1 MSHEHST
8 HFDLPVG
15 QVFRKVRVIDRLLT
29 SYHLALW
36 KVKIASIVIQVLGI
50 LSAITGAYLVGSV
63 ITGVSVIDLWPT
75 IGLLLLFTVTQF
87 GLSNLNTYWSH
98 VIAFRSLAEIRKAL
112 YQKLD
117 ELAPAYVIKQRS
129 GDLARSALSDVNL
142 LELYIAHTLPE
153 FLQAIVVT
161 PLALIFLG
169 LIHWSLMVALAPF
182 LIAAITV
189 PDWFARR
196 AEAQGKAHRES
207 AGTMSADVIDYIQ
220 GMREVVAFG
229 AVKMSM
235 NRLDASQQKYSD
247 TYVAYESRSGMER
260 GAGDALLAGG
270 MVVTVALGGWLSIM
284 GYMDVALYPVA
295 AVLTAMAF
303 SPVMHLL
310 NIARQLSQTAAATDR
325 VFGIMNTQPSV
336 VDRVSAPPEG
346 PIIPEV
352 CFEDVRFRYGP
363 ELPEVLKGV
372 NLKVSPG
379 ETVALVGPSGAGKS
393 TCTYLLLRL
402 WDPAEGSVRIDGH
415 DLLEFPQEYLR
426 DMIAYVPQDVYLFN
440 MSVKENIHIGRSD
453 ATETEI
459 REAARRAFALDF
471 IEALPDKWD
480 TVLGERGTTLSG
492 GQRQRIAIARAFLKN
507 APILIMDE
515 AVSSLDTESEVNVR
529 KAIKEISAG
538 RTTLIVA
545 HRPST
550 IRSADRVIMLANGKV
565 EENGTFDELIAA
577 NGAFGRLM
585 AAQII
590 TQMDHKTTQMDHTDD
605 HKDDRAE
612 SHILR

>member
-15 QVFRKVRVIDRLLT
+15 QVFRKVRIIDRLLT
-29 SYHLALW
+29 IYHLDLW
-36 KVKIASIVIQVLGI
+36 KVRIASIVIQVLSI
-50 LSAITGAYLVGSV
+50 LSAVTGAYLVGAV
-63 ITGVSVIDLWPT
+63 ITGVPVAELWLV
-75 IGLLLLFTVTQF
+75 IGLLLLFTITQF
-87 GLSNLNTYWSH
+87 GLSNLNSYWSH

-112 YQKLD
+112 YRKLD

-161 PLALIFLG
+161 PLALIFIC
-169 LIHWSLMVALAPF
+169 LIHWGLMIVLAPF
-182 LIAAITV
+182 LIAAVTV

-207 AGTMSADVIDYIQ
+207 AGAMSADVIDYIQ
-220 GMREVVAFG
+220 GMREIVAFG
-229 AVKMSM
+229 AMKLSMS
-235 NRLDASQQKYSD
+235 RLDASQQKYSD

-270 MVVTVALGGWLSIM
+270 MIVTVALGGWLSTM
-284 GYMDVALYPVA
+284 GYMDIALYPVA

-303 SPVMHLL
+303 LPVMHLL
-310 NIARQLSQTAAATDR
+310 NIARQLSQTAAAADR

-336 VDRVSAPPEG
+336 VDQVAFPPEG

-352 CFEDVRFRYGP
+352 RFEDVRFRYGP

-372 NLKVSPG
+372 NLKISPG

-402 WDPAEGSVRIDGH
+402 WDPAEGSVRIGEY
-415 DLLEFPQEYLR
+415 DLREFPQEYLR

-440 MSVKENIHIGRSD
+440 ISVRENIRIGRSD
-453 ATETEI
+453 ATDAEV

-471 IEALPDKWD
+471 IEALPDKWN
-480 TVLGERGTTLSG
+480 TVLGERGETLSG
-492 GQRQRIAIARAFLKN
+492 GQRQRIAIARAFLKD
-507 APILIMDE
+507 APILVMDE
-515 AVSSLDTESEVNVR
+515 AVSSLDTESE
-529 KAIKEISAG
+529 EIG
-538 RTTLIVA
+538 RA
-545 HRPST
+545 H
-550 IRSADRVIMLANGKV
+550 V
-565 EENGTFDELIAA
+565 
-577 NGAFGRLM
+577 
-585 AAQII
+585 
-590 TQMDHKTTQMDHTDD
+590 
-605 HKDDRAE
+605 
-612 SHILR
+612 

>member
-1 MSHEHST
+1 MHMSHEHST

-15 QVFRKVRVIDRLLT
+15 QVFRKVRIIDRLLT
-29 SYHLALW
+29 IYHLDLW
-36 KVKIASIVIQVLGI
+36 KVRIASVVIQVLGI
-50 LSAITGAYLVGSV
+50 LSAITGAYLVGAV
-63 ITGVSVIDLWPT
+63 ITGVPVAELWPV
-75 IGLLLLFTVTQF
+75 IGLLLLFTITQF
-87 GLSNLNTYWSH
+87 GISNLNSYWSH

-112 YQKLD
+112 YRKLD

-129 GDLARSALSDVNL
+129 GDLARSALSDINL

-161 PLALIFLG
+161 PLALIFIG
-169 LIHWSLMVALAPF
+169 LIHWSLMIVLAPF
-182 LIAAITV
+182 LIAAVTV

-207 AGTMSADVIDYIQ
+207 AGAMSADVIDYIQ
-220 GMREVVAFG
+220 GMKEIVAFG
-229 AVKMSM
+229 AIKLSMS
-235 NRLDASQQKYSD
+235 RLDASQQKYSD

-270 MVVTVALGGWLSIM
+270 MFVTVALGGWLSIM
-284 GYMDVALYPVA
+284 GYMNIALYPVA

-310 NIARQLSQTAAATDR
+310 NIARQLSQTAAAADR

-336 VDRVSAPPEG
+336 VDRIVSPPKG
-346 PIIPEV
+346 PIIPKIR
-352 CFEDVRFRYGP
+352 FEDVRFRYDP
-363 ELPEVLKGV
+363 EGPEVLKGV
-372 NLKVSPG
+372 NLTVSPG

-402 WDPAEGSVRIDGH
+402 WDPSEGSVRIGGY
-415 DLLEFPQEYLR
+415 DLRQFPQEYLR

-440 MSVKENIHIGRSD
+440 ISVRENILLGRSD
-453 ATETEI
+453 ATDAEV

-471 IEALPDKWD
+471 IEALPDKWN
-480 TVLGERGTTLSG
+480 TVLGERGETLSG

-507 APILIMDE
+507 APILVMDE
-515 AVSSLDTESEVNVR
+515 AVSSLDTESEVAVR
-529 KAIKEISAG
+529 RAMAEVSRD
-538 RTTLIVA
+538 RTTIIVA

-550 IRSADRVIMLANGKV
+550 IRSADTVVMLDKGRVAESGKY
-565 EENGTFDELIAA
+565 DELVMAGGNFESLITGKTS
-577 NGAFGRLM
+577 GAIPFPL
-585 AAQII
+585 
-590 TQMDHKTTQMDHTDD
+590 KT
-605 HKDDRAE
+605 R
-612 SHILR
+612 I

>member
-15 QVFRKVRVIDRLLT
+15 QVFRKVRIIDRLLT
-29 SYHLALW
+29 IYHLDLW
-36 KVKIASIVIQVLGI
+36 KVRIASIVIQVLSV
-50 LSAITGAYLVGSV
+50 LSAVTGAYLVGAV
-63 ITGVSVIDLWPT
+63 ITGVPVAELWPV
-75 IGLLLLFTVTQF
+75 IGLLLLFTITQF
-87 GLSNLNTYWSH
+87 GLSNLNSYWSH

-112 YQKLD
+112 YRKLD

-161 PLALIFLG
+161 PLALIFIG
-169 LIHWSLMVALAPF
+169 LIHWSLMIVLAPF
-182 LIAAITV
+182 LIAAVTV

-207 AGTMSADVIDYIQ
+207 AGAMSADVIDYIQ
-220 GMREVVAFG
+220 GMKEIVAFG
-229 AVKMSM
+229 AIKLSMS
-235 NRLDASQQKYSD
+235 RLDASQQKYSD

-270 MVVTVALGGWLSIM
+270 MFVTIALGGWLSIM
-284 GYMDVALYPVA
+284 GYMNIALYPVA

-310 NIARQLSQTAAATDR
+310 NIARQLSQTAAAADR

-336 VDRVSAPPEG
+336 VDRVVSPPKG

-352 CFEDVRFRYGP
+352 RFEDVRFRYDP
-363 ELPEVLKGV
+363 KLPEVLKGV
-372 NLKVSPG
+372 NLTVSPG
-379 ETVALVGPSGAGKS
+379 ETVALVGSSGAGKS

-402 WDPAEGSVRIDGH
+402 WDPTEGSVRIGGH
-415 DLLEFPQEYLR
+415 DLRQFPQEYLR
-426 DMIAYVPQDVYLFN
+426 NMIAYVPQDVYLFN
-440 MSVKENIHIGRSD
+440 ISVRENIRIGRSD
-453 ATETEI
+453 ATDAEV

-471 IEALPDKWD
+471 IEALPDKWN
-480 TVLGERGTTLSG
+480 TVLGERGETLSG
-492 GQRQRIAIARAFLKN
+492 GQRQRIAIARAFLKD
-507 APILIMDE
+507 APILVMDE
-515 AVSSLDTESEVNVR
+515 AVSSLDTESEVAVR
-529 KAIKEISAG
+529 RAMAEVSRD
-538 RTTLIVA
+538 RTTIIVA

-550 IRSADRVIMLANGKV
+550 IRSADTVVMLDKGRVAESGKY
-565 EENGTFDELIAA
+565 DELIRA
-577 NGAFGRLM
+577 GGSFESL
-585 AAQII
+585 I
-590 TQMDHKTTQMDHTDD
+590 TGKTYGPVSAPL
-605 HKDDRAE
+605 KIRV
-612 SHILR
+612 

>member
-15 QVFRKVRVIDRLLT
+15 QVFRKVRIIDRLLT
-29 SYHLALW
+29 IYHLDLW
-36 KVKIASIVIQVLGI
+36 KVRIASVVIQVLGI
-50 LSAITGAYLVGSV
+50 LSAITGAYLVGAV
-63 ITGVSVIDLWPT
+63 ITGVPVADLWPV
-75 IGLLLLFTVTQF
+75 IGLLLLFTITQF
-87 GLSNLNTYWSH
+87 GLSNLNIYWSH

-112 YQKLD
+112 YRKLD

-129 GDLARSALSDVNL
+129 GDLARSALSDINL

-161 PLALIFLG
+161 PLALIFIG
-169 LIHWSLMVALAPF
+169 LIHWSLMIVLAPF
-182 LIAAITV
+182 LIAAVTV

-207 AGTMSADVIDYIQ
+207 AGVMSADVIDYIQ
-220 GMREVVAFG
+220 GMKEIVAFG
-229 AVKMSM
+229 AIKLSMS
-235 NRLDASQQKYSD
+235 RLDASQQKYSD

-270 MVVTVALGGWLSIM
+270 MFVTVALGGWLSIM
-284 GYMDVALYPVA
+284 GYMNIALYPVA

-310 NIARQLSQTAAATDR
+310 NIARQLSQTAAAADR

-336 VDRVSAPPEG
+336 VDRVVSPPKG
-346 PIIPEV
+346 PIIPKIR
-352 CFEDVRFRYGP
+352 FEDVWFRYGP
-363 ELPEVLKGV
+363 ELPEVLKDV
-372 NLKVSPG
+372 NLTVSPG

-415 DLLEFPQEYLR
+415 DLREFPQEYLR

-440 MSVKENIHIGRSD
+440 ISVKENIRIGRGD
-453 ATETEI
+453 ATDAEV

-480 TVLGERGTTLSG
+480 TVLGERGETLSG

-507 APILIMDE
+507 APILVMDE
-515 AVSSLDTESEVNVR
+515 AVSSLDTESEVAVR
-529 KAIKEISAG
+529 RAMAEVSRD
-538 RTTLIVA
+538 RTTIIVA

-550 IRSADRVIMLANGKV
+550 IRSADTVVMLDKGRVAESGKY
-565 EENGTFDELIAA
+565 DELVMAGGNFESLITGKTS
-577 NGAFGRLM
+577 GAIPFPP
-585 AAQII
+585 
-590 TQMDHKTTQMDHTDD
+590 
-605 HKDDRAE
+605 
-612 SHILR
+612 

>member
-15 QVFRKVRVIDRLLT
+15 QVFRKVRIIDRLLT
-29 SYHLALW
+29 IYHLDLW
-36 KVKIASIVIQVLGI
+36 KVRIASVVIQVLGI
-50 LSAITGAYLVGSV
+50 LSAITGAYLVGAV
-63 ITGVSVIDLWPT
+63 ITGVPVAELWPV
-75 IGLLLLFTVTQF
+75 IGLLLLFTITQF
-87 GLSNLNTYWSH
+87 GISNLNSYWSH

-112 YQKLD
+112 YRKLD

-129 GDLARSALSDVNL
+129 GDLARSALSDINL

-161 PLALIFLG
+161 PLALIFIG
-169 LIHWSLMVALAPF
+169 LIHWSLMIVLAPF
-182 LIAAITV
+182 LIAAVTV

-207 AGTMSADVIDYIQ
+207 AGAMSADVIDYIQ
-220 GMREVVAFG
+220 GMKEIVAFG
-229 AVKMSM
+229 AIKLSMS
-235 NRLDASQQKYSD
+235 RLDASQQKYSD

-270 MVVTVALGGWLSIM
+270 MFVTVALGGWLSIM
-284 GYMDVALYPVA
+284 GYMNIALYPVA

-310 NIARQLSQTAAATDR
+310 NIARQLSQTAAAADR

-336 VDRVSAPPEG
+336 VDRIVSPPKG
-346 PIIPEV
+346 PIIPKIR
-352 CFEDVRFRYGP
+352 FEDVRFRYDP
-363 ELPEVLKGV
+363 EGPEVLKGV
-372 NLKVSPG
+372 NLTVSPG

-402 WDPAEGSVRIDGH
+402 WDPSEGSVRIGGY
-415 DLLEFPQEYLR
+415 DLRQFPQEYLR

-440 MSVKENIHIGRSD
+440 ISVRENILLGRSD
-453 ATETEI
+453 ATDAEV

-471 IEALPDKWD
+471 IEALPDKWN
-480 TVLGERGTTLSG
+480 TVLGERGETLSG

-507 APILIMDE
+507 APILVMDE
-515 AVSSLDTESEVNVR
+515 AVSSLDTESEVAVR
-529 KAIKEISAG
+529 RAMAEVSRD
-538 RTTLIVA
+538 RTTIIVA

-550 IRSADRVIMLANGKV
+550 IRSADTVVMLDKGRVAESGKY
-565 EENGTFDELIAA
+565 DELVMAGGNFESLITGKTS
-577 NGAFGRLM
+577 GAIPFPL
-585 AAQII
+585 
-590 TQMDHKTTQMDHTDD
+590 KT
-605 HKDDRAE
+605 R
-612 SHILR
+612 I